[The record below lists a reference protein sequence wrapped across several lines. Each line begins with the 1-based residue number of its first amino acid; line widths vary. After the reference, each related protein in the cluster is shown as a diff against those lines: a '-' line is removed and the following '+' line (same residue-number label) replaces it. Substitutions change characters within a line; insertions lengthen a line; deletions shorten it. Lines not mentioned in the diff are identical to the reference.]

1 MKKYVR
7 LHKNDL
13 IFITSFLDE
22 CSRLYHR
29 TWVPAT
35 PYPDPYPE
43 NQFVTKEEWS
53 HNLKEDWK
61 EFLEYYDSTLEATIV
76 QVFSIFTRCENKIF
90 KLPIAYRFIIFCT
103 SWFFKGW
110 QYIYVP
116 VGLIDKCKLC
126 LQKFIEQVEEISCFP
141 DMVTPMDKN
150 TIRYNMAIISY
161 QLKKYPWSASGI
173 SRHLCSYPIIVPT
186 YSYPKAVPPQ
196 ENAVSN
202 GQTDS

>member
-13 IFITSFLDE
+13 IFITSFLDQ
-22 CSRLYHR
+22 CARLYHR
-29 TWVPAT
+29 AWIPAT
-35 PYPDPYPE
+35 PYSEKLYI
-43 NQFVTKEEWS
+43 TKEEWS
-53 HNLKEDWK
+53 HNLKEGWK
-61 EFLEYYDSTLEATIV
+61 EFLEYYDSSLEPTIV
-76 QVFSIFTRCENKIF
+76 QVFSIFTRCENKVF
-90 KLPIAYRFIIFCT
+90 KLPIACSFIIFCT
-103 SWFFKGW
+103 SWFFKSR

-116 VGLIDKCKLC
+116 VRLIDECKLC

-161 QLKKYPWSASGI
+161 LLKKYPWSASGI
-173 SRHLCSYPIIVPT
+173 SRELCSYPIIVPS

-196 ENAVSN
+196 ENAELN